1 MIEFDWS
8 TAEPPVW
15 RVLGPE
21 IAAELRRLATMPIEM
36 LRVHRTIVALRAEAP
51 PRNYKA
57 GRPRGRVRE
66 LGRPRGRVRELEA

>member
-1 MIEFDWS
+1 MSAFDWS

-36 LRVHRTIVALRAEAP
+36 VRVHRTFVTLRAEAP
-51 PRNYKA
+51 PRNHKN
-57 GRPRGRVRE
+57 GRPYGQVRE
-66 LGRPRGRVRELEA
+66 FEA